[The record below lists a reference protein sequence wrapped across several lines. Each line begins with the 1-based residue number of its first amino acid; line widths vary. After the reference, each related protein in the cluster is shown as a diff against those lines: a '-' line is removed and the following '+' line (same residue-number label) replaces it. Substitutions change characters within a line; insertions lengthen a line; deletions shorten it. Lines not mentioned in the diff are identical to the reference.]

1 MRIHLRR
8 CPAAASAST
17 PARRVSH
24 AAAPSGPP
32 RAAVGRGSQRRGA
45 QADPSAVRE
54 GEQSRALRHL
64 AKDKAPPAGIRCG
77 GLAIAGRD
85 AGLLCAIDISLC
97 RKQPACQGVSLA
109 ARTRREGPGLSAPP
123 GRVQGC
129 QLRQR
134 TRPWGSQFG
143 SSQVAV
149 RLTRRCHPR
158 ARRAASAVGMGVFQ
172 PAPLPRTRPVV
183 AEASLKSSPTE
194 RAGYVPRRPFIVT
207 AARGGGGAAPPTVAK
222 K

>member
-1 MRIHLRR
+1 MPPPRVDHRALQSAGAANGAARKQTPRR
-8 CPAAASAST
+8 CVKESKRVPSAISPKTRPRLPASAAAASPSLGGMRASSAQLT
-17 PARRVSH
+17 SASAASSLLARAYH
-24 AAAPSGPP
+24 WQPG
-32 RAAVGRGSQRRGA
+32 RA
-45 QADPSAVRE
+45 
-54 GEQSRALRHL
+54 
-64 AKDKAPPAGIRCG
+64 
-77 GLAIAGRD
+77 
-85 AGLLCAIDISLC
+85 
-97 RKQPACQGVSLA
+97 
-109 ARTRREGPGLSAPP
+109 

-158 ARRAASAVGMGVFQ
+158 ARRAASAVGLGVFQ

-183 AEASLKSSPTE
+183 AEASLKSSPTK
-194 RAGYVPRRPFIVT
+194 RAGQVPRRPLIVT
-207 AARGGGGAAPPTVAK
+207 AARGGGGAAPPPVAK